1 MADDNDAGAA
11 YLSALRQSTKPHA
24 ASAAAP
30 ARALESHPRN
40 VASPH
45 NSPRADKRKSPR
57 YPCEGSARIQEVG
70 NNTATWAKLADISM
84 HGCYVETATP
94 FRLGTSLAL
103 KLDANNYRIEA
114 TGEVR
119 VVYSGLGMGI
129 SFITMSD
136 EDRARLRELVRSIS
150 PTSVIMNQRVFPRAS
165 TAPPPS
171 QAVPPVNNPA
181 AVLQAILKF
190 FEDRH
195 VLGREEFLKILRIN
209 H

>member
-11 YLSALRQSTKPHA
+11 YLSSLRQSTKPHA

-40 VASPH
+40 IAFPE
-45 NSPRADKRKSPR
+45 NSPSADKRRSPR

-70 NNTATWAKLADISM
+70 STTATWATFADISM
-84 HGCYVETATP
+84 HGCYIETATP
-94 FRLGTSLAL
+94 FLSGTLLTL
-103 KLDANNYRIEA
+103 KLDANKFRIEA

-129 SFITMSD
+129 SFIKMSN
-136 EDRARLRELVRSIS
+136 EDRALLRELVRSIS
-150 PTSVIMNQRVFPRAS
+150 PASVIMNQRVLPH
-165 TAPPPS
+165 APSLPVPS
-171 QAVPPVNNPA
+171 PAVPPVNNPA

-195 VLGREEFLKILRIN
+195 VMGREEFLKILRIN